1 MYSLVNLSGHD
12 YEEDLDE
19 EIAVQE
25 VVRNM
30 LDKQV
35 VKDNVLKDLG
45 FDSKKSPIDPR
56 TKMELR
62 HKQVLNIDYFVNYNL
77 TYDRQY
83 MKLI

>member
-1 MYSLVNLSGHD
+1 
-12 YEEDLDE
+12 LDE

-45 FDSKKSPIDPR
+45 FDSKKTPIDPR

-62 HKQVLNIDYFVNYNL
+62 HKQVNL
-77 TYDRQY
+77 FD
-83 MKLI
+83 KSIKIVENLL